1 MAQRW
6 RSPQFPPANGDDPS
20 RSPDTE
26 ARSLLGADSEGKTRR
41 LLVDEENN
49 LLVRDV
55 SSGVYDLQV
64 LSVGTTGA
72 INHET
77 LTTITNYVASADMK
91 LSKVS
96 CSGDGPADFTLLI
109 DTTTIDTKRSSTG
122 DLDKEF
128 KFDDPLPVSSGST
141 ISVKVYHHA
150 TGKTKTF
157 DATIYG
163 A

>member
-1 MAQRW
+1 MAIRW
-6 RSPQFPPANGDDPS
+6 RSPKFPPAGGDDPS

-26 ARSLLGADSEGKTRR
+26 ALSLLGADAEGKTRR
-41 LLVDEENN
+41 ILVDEENN

-55 SSGVYDLQV
+55 SSGVYN
-64 LSVGTTGA
+64 LSALSIGETGA
-72 INHET
+72 INAET
-77 LTTITNYVASADMK
+77 LTTITSYVAAADVK

-96 CSGDGPADFTLLI
+96 CSGDGPADFTLLV
-109 DTTTIDTKRSSTG
+109 DTTQVDIKRSSTG

-128 KFDDPLPVSSGST
+128 KFDDPLPVASGSV

-157 DATIYG
+157 NATIYG